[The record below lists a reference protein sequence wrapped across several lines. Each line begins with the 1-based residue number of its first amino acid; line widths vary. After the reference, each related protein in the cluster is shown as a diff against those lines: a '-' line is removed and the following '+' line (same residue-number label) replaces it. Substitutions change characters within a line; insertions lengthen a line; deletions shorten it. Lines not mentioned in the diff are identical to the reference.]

1 MEVMDTASR
10 GEFKHCYASS
20 VHKLPSKGS
29 GKTHEGNKD
38 LDNKTQSVMDS
49 NQQKSSVDSTE
60 RFPHSNVLSVGDTV
74 GQNAEVERKI
84 FIYKCFLL
92 KFYSSMFGLANPN
105 IKLTEV
111 Q

>member
-29 GKTHEGNKD
+29 GKTQGDKD
-38 LDNKTQSVMDS
+38 FNNKTQSIMDP
-49 NQQKSSVDSTE
+49 NQQKSWVDSTE
-60 RFPHSNVLSVGDTV
+60 RFPRSNVLYVGETV
-74 GQNAEVERKI
+74 GQNAEAERKI

-92 KFYSSMFGLANPN
+92 KFYNSMFGLANPN
-105 IKLTEV
+105 IKLIEV

>member
-1 MEVMDTASR
+1 MDTASH

-29 GKTHEGNKD
+29 GKTQEGDKD
-38 LDNKTQSVMDS
+38 LDNKTQSIMDP
-49 NQQKSSVDSTE
+49 NQRKSWVDLIE

-74 GQNAEVERKI
+74 GQNAEAERKI
-84 FIYKCFLL
+84 FMYKCFVL
-92 KFYSSMFGLANPN
+92 KFYSSIFGLANPN
-105 IKLTEV
+105 IKLIEV

>member
-1 MEVMDTASR
+1 MDTASR
-10 GEFKHCYASS
+10 GEFKHCYASR

-29 GKTHEGNKD
+29 GKTQEGGKD
-38 LDNKTQSVMDS
+38 FNKTGSIMDP

-60 RFPHSNVLSVGDTV
+60 RFPHSNVLSVGETI
-74 GQNAEVERKI
+74 GQNAEAERKI

-92 KFYSSMFGLANPN
+92 KFYNSMFGLANPN
-105 IKLTEV
+105 IKLIEV

>member
-29 GKTHEGNKD
+29 GKTQEGGKD
-38 LDNKTQSVMDS
+38 INKTRSIMAP

-60 RFPHSNVLSVGDTV
+60 RFPHSNVLSVGETV
-74 GQNAEVERKI
+74 GQNAEAERKI
-84 FIYKCFLL
+84 FTY
-92 KFYSSMFGLANPN
+92 
-105 IKLTEV
+105 
-111 Q
+111 